1 MTYTESHIIEH
12 DGDPNYIKLLYI
24 SEETDIETCNSI
36 CFTKSILKDGLAGDH
51 AILVIP
57 HLDEEGAFF
66 AFGNEGRLK
75 IARWML
81 PEGFEI
87 VKVV

>member
-12 DGDPNYIKLLYI
+12 NGDPNYIKLLYI

-36 CFTKSILKDGLAGDH
+36 CFTKSIFKDDD

-75 IARWML
+75 FARWML

-87 VKVV
+87 VKVDK